1 MGNRLQRPMFP
12 NLSIKLYD
20 NMEMLPKKNYI
31 ELTPSVIVTTLRD
44 TLFGVNEG
52 ILQFYDS
59 RNLHTKLSGNE
70 IIHISYTDQLNI
82 NKVINRVYA
91 VRDFG
96 VSTDNKG
103 DNIIAMNIAPY
114 HIVKNLSFSRA
125 FMNDAKESI
134 AEFMRVIY
142 KGYDGLMP
150 NINGENT
157 FVPRV
162 PWVGTY
168 EGYCNYV
175 RDIGI
180 QVDTENFVFVWED
193 NNGINIKNVMNDEPI
208 LQVLH
213 GDPSKIG
220 DFITHSKNPIASNI
234 EYITKSNPHE
244 RLPFENMTYYS
255 YAVHTK
261 KIERVTTGEG
271 QNTAFISRSGGYANL
286 TFSNG
291 YEELSRILT
300 LAQYDGYIKFEL
312 TGNNALVLN
321 PGAVITIN
329 DTVKDQFRNKRFIIS
344 EVVREIAQET
354 SRVTIYAMSNS
365 NTFQDP
371 ETLGLTKVKTP
382 ELPKFSDEEV
392 QAMHAQAMQALNN
405 PGGGGYGSDSGSGG
419 EFVDE
424 SGVSYTLEGDGVVVY
439 NGVRHNLKVGQF
451 ERLKGIVT
459 AKANANGIAP
469 ADLMAMCYIESRWDP
484 NARRPGSSYIGLL
497 QVHKDY
503 GGVFDVSKNIDAAMK
518 LMAANKRVHV
528 KHFGANAP
536 WDAGLIYLYHQQGM
550 GGAPALLKGGN
561 ASAVATLTKFHGA
574 QKARQVVRDNGG
586 NVNLTCQQFAN
597 IWLGKAR
604 AFAAGYAGRAHVN
617 NNVSSQQAGTTNT
630 DETNKNAQLASTGKR
645 YDISK
650 MVASITAQA
659 GNKVAGGRYCARAV
673 RIAIHAGDTQKGNKG
688 RSTGHARELLHG
700 DSSGTLA
707 GLGFKLLGRNY
718 TGALRAGDVYV
729 SKYGQ
734 AKDPNNV
741 PYGHCAM
748 YTGSVWKCDYTSKHP
763 VGHSSQ
769 SPAKHPPEWFVYRP
783 NI

>member
-1 MGNRLQRPMFP
+1 MFP

-59 RNLHTKLSGNE
+59 RNMHTKLSGNE
-70 IIHISYTDQLNI
+70 IITISYTDQLNI
-82 NKVINRVYA
+82 RNVINRVYA

-96 VSTDNKG
+96 VSVDNKG
-103 DNIIAMNIAPY
+103 DNVIAMNIAPY

-168 EGYCNYV
+168 EGYCSYV
-175 RDIGI
+175 RDVGI
-180 QVDTENFVFVWED
+180 QVDTENFVFMWED
-193 NNGINIKNVMNDEPI
+193 NNGINIKNVMNDEPT
-208 LQVLH
+208 LEVLH

-220 DFITHSKNPIASNI
+220 DFVTHSKNPIASNI
-234 EYITKSNPHE
+234 EYITKSNPYE

-291 YEELSRILT
+291 YEELSRIMT

-354 SRVTIYAMSNS
+354 SKVTVYAMSNS
-365 NTFQDP
+365 NVFQDP

-392 QAMHAQAMQALNN
+392 QALHAQAMQALNN
-405 PGGGGYGSDSGSGG
+405 PGGGYGGDSSGY
-419 EFVDE
+419 VDE
-424 SGVSYTLEGDGVVVY
+424 NGVSYTLEGDGVIVY
-439 NGVRHNLKVGQF
+439 NGERHNLKTGQY
-451 ERLKGIVT
+451 EQLKGIV
-459 AKANANGIAP
+459 ASKATANGIAP
-469 ADLMAMCYIESRWDP
+469 ADLMAMCYIESRWNP
-484 NARRPGSSYIGLL
+484 NARRPGSNYIGLL

-503 GGVFDVSKNIDAAMK
+503 GGVFDVSRNIDAAMK
-518 LMAANKRVHV
+518 LMAANKRVHMQN
-528 KHFGANAP
+528 FGANAQ

-550 GGAPALLKGGN
+550 GGAPALLKGGSTPAIN
-561 ASAVATLTKFHGA
+561 VLARFHGNR
-574 QKARQVVRDNGG
+574 ARSVITSNGG
-586 NVNLTCQQFAN
+586 NVNMTCQQFAN

-604 AFAAGYAGRAHVN
+604 AFAAGYAGRASIN
-617 NNVSSQQAGTTNT
+617 NSASSQQSGATNT
-630 DETNKNAQLASTGKR
+630 DETNRNAQLASVGKR
-645 YDISK
+645 YDIPK
-650 MVASITAQA
+650 MVAAITSQA
-659 GNKVAGGRYCARAV
+659 GNRVQGGARCASAV
-673 RIAIHAGDTQKGNKG
+673 RTAIHAGDTQKGNKG
-688 RSTGHARELLHG
+688 RSVGHARDLL
-700 DSSGTLA
+700 SGNSNQTLT

-729 SKYGQ
+729 SKYG
-734 AKDPNNV
+734 ATKDPSGR
-741 PYGHCAM
+741 PYGHCAV
-748 YTGSVWKCDYTSKHP
+748 YTGSVWKSDYTSKHP
-763 VGHSSQ
+763 VGHASSNP
-769 SPAKHPPEWFVYRP
+769 SKHPPEWFVYRP